1 MMRYLLVFLTLTLLS
16 SCKQKE
22 TKEETKAETTEVVA
36 STQPTHAAL
45 KEALTLYA
53 SFDKGVDADFAK
65 GDGRLYTVP
74 NRQARD
80 SAQVGLH
87 KPDIRREEGKG
98 RYGAG
103 LVFTERSPGYIYYP
117 SQDNIVY
124 NKENWSAAISFWL
137 SLDPATD
144 LEPGYC
150 DPIQITDSGY
160 NDAGIWVDFTKEN
173 PRDFRLGV
181 IGDRDAWNPNPEGP
195 DNENPIF
202 NARLTGVKN
211 PPFGS
216 GKWTHVL
223 INFSGLNTPNGEA
236 SLYLNG
242 EHKGTRSGIDT
253 PFTWDYPL
261 SNIYLGLG
269 YIGLMDEL
277 SIYNR
282 DLSEDEISTLYGLEN
297 GVKTLMD

>member
-1 MMRYLLVFLTLTLLS
+1 M
-16 SCKQKE
+16 
-22 TKEETKAETTEVVA
+22 
-36 STQPTHAAL
+36 
-45 KEALTLYA
+45 
-53 SFDKGVDADFAK
+53 
-65 GDGRLYTVP
+65 YTVP

-87 KPDIRREEGKG
+87 KPDIRREDGQGKI
-98 RYGAG
+98 GAG
-103 LVFTERSPGYIYYP
+103 LLFTERSPGYIYYP
-117 SQDNIVY
+117 SVDNIVY
-124 NKENWSAAISFWL
+124 NTENWSAAISFWL
-137 SLDPATD
+137 KLDPVTD

-181 IGDRDAWNPNPEGP
+181 IGDREAWNPNPVGP

-216 GKWTHVL
+216 DQWTHIL
-223 INFSGLNTPNGEA
+223 INFSGLNTENGEA
-236 SLYLNG
+236 SLYMNG
-242 EHKGTRSGIDT
+242 EHKGTRTGIDT
-253 PFTWDYPL
+253 PFTWDYEL

-269 YIGLMDEL
+269 YIGLFDEL

-282 DLSEDEISTLYGLEN
+282 NLTDKEIKTLYGLEN
-297 GVKTLMD
+297 GVKTILD